1 MVAGDYFR
9 TASPRLENGFVG
21 PLPKHHRRL
30 AAVSSPAAP
39 GVPTAFCGLQP
50 NQRPLRVRK
59 GQASAED
66 SRAPA
71 GPVYGFPQSRPR
83 RLTPAGFYFT
93 PPGAGALGGT
103 SSFRQALLEPLL
115 MEGNMRRFLIAALF
129 AIVPIIG
136 PANAA
141 DGCGPG
147 CHSTSS
153 GACVVDGWGT
163 GAPVWNE
170 CPAGARARPP
180 CGYGYAWRQS
190 MRACFP
196 RVGPNG

>member
-1 MVAGDYFR
+1 MRPSTQTLTSGPPESERGKPVPRIPVRPRSQCTDFHNPDPAG
-9 TASPRLENGFVG
+9 SPR
-21 PLPKHHRRL
+21 
-30 AAVSSPAAP
+30 
-39 GVPTAFCGLQP
+39 
-50 NQRPLRVRK
+50 RV
-59 GQASAED
+59 
-66 SRAPA
+66 
-71 GPVYGFPQSRPR
+71 FISRP
-83 RLTPAGFYFT
+83 PAPY
-93 PPGAGALGGT
+93 GALGGT
-103 SSFRQALLEPLL
+103 SSLRQALLEPLL

-129 AIVPIIG
+129 AIVPVIG

-170 CPAGARARPP
+170 CPAGARARPR